1 MPSKRPICFCYGTGC
16 SVHSQSASIVE
27 LAANAHPEANGLV
40 DLDLNVLHYLGS
52 GIYIFVPS
60 KSTMLWPSSFPSNQ
74 QAKHYGIGCK
84 LQAYIQIANPLLLW
98 DWLQVYIQKLKD
110 YVDLV
115 LELWLYMHTISKI
128 RWFSNIKNFGRTTIF
143 LYHKQIYYDI

>member
-1 MPSKRPICFCYGTGC
+1 MLFIIQVLASISLSVPLGAPCCSQSPSRPISMPSKRPICFCYGTGC
-16 SVHSQSASIVE
+16 SVHPSSQSASTVE

-60 KSTMLWPSSFPSNQ
+60 KSTMLWPTSFSSNQ

-110 YVDLV
+110 
-115 LELWLYMHTISKI
+115 
-128 RWFSNIKNFGRTTIF
+128 
-143 LYHKQIYYDI
+143 